1 VIRHRLWLPTFRA
14 NSWPRAGN
22 DDELPRS
29 DDPRTHWL
37 LPPRAQTRGEDPELT
52 PMLRHRSDQGWRSD
66 TLSPT
71 QNLMA
76 AKFWLAA
83 RVWSSQDVM
92 AGRSLYTRGRSQH
105 TTHFFQNPWRDRRDA
120 CGLHYVAADL
130 TTRAHKAAMA
140 STCTEASTRAPQPS
154 ERSECEGKI
163 VADRWTQHV
172 STSGARESG
181 VGLRGGRRLWAEFKR
196 IGPDTVFLL
205 FFFFCFLFFL
215 F

>member
-1 VIRHRLWLPTFRA
+1 
-14 NSWPRAGN
+14 
-22 DDELPRS
+22 
-29 DDPRTHWL
+29 
-37 LPPRAQTRGEDPELT
+37 
-52 PMLRHRSDQGWRSD
+52 
-66 TLSPT
+66 
-71 QNLMA
+71 MA

-83 RVWSSQDVM
+83 RVWSSRDVM

-140 STCTEASTRAPQPS
+140 SICTEASTRAPQPS